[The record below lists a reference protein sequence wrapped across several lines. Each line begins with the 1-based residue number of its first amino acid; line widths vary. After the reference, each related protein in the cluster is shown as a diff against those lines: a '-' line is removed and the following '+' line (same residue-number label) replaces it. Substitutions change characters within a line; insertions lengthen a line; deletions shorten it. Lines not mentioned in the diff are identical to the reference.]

1 MPEVNEIKTFML
13 QHFDTVA
20 ILFAVV
26 LCTSVVVDKLILI
39 WRVLDLQY
47 QYQTLE
53 FRLKYPGKGS
63 SLATEDEKYYHLV
76 RKQR

>member
-1 MPEVNEIKTFML
+1 MPEVNEIKIFML
-13 QHFDTVA
+13 QHFDTLA

-53 FRLKYPGKGS
+53 FRLKYPDGDGG
-63 SLATEDEKYYHLV
+63 LYEEDKKYYYLV
-76 RKQR
+76 HKQR

>member
-1 MPEVNEIKTFML
+1 MPEVNEIKTFLL

-53 FRLKYPGKGS
+53 FRLKYPGEGGG
-63 SLATEDEKYYHLV
+63 LAEDDKKYYYLV
-76 RKQR
+76 HKQR